1 MVYKPT
7 YNWGA
12 PSCGFPIISRL
23 PTSLC
28 WNCYTVSRHPLT
40 WLMNLPDQLVPHK
53 SRLPHGVV
61 IAHKAWTEGISKG
74 PRNMLHFEF
83 DAFRPL
89 LLHAAGMC
97 FFSSSKAHRTY
108 WKSTNPPLAANV
120 LFTPTKNLPAYAF
133 RRHRQFEQS
142 GHLSRMGHGSKPYP
156 DGTHSS
162 QMLPCCPDD
171 GIG

>member
-1 MVYKPT
+1 MNT
-7 YNWGA
+7 ND
-12 PSCGFPIISRL
+12 GFPIISRL

-108 WKSTNPPLAANV
+108 WKSTNPRLAANV
-120 LFTPTKNLPAYAF
+120 LTPRDLPAFRAF

-142 GHLSRMGHGSKPYP
+142 GHLSWMLIPHDPSPAVRCSLAAQMG
-156 DGTHSS
+156 
-162 QMLPCCPDD
+162 
-171 GIG
+171 

>member
-1 MVYKPT
+1 MNT
-7 YNWGA
+7 ND
-12 PSCGFPIISRL
+12 GFPIISRL

-40 WLMNLPDQLVPHK
+40 WLMNLPELISWCSHK

-74 PRNMLHFEF
+74 PRNMLQNTSLMHFGRCCCMLQECVSSQVPKHTGPTENQQIHHS
-83 DAFRPL
+83 RL
-89 LLHAAGMC
+89 M
-97 FFSSSKAHRTY
+97 FSSRRQKTSLR
-108 WKSTNPPLAANV
+108 SD
-120 LFTPTKNLPAYAF
+120 AF

-142 GHLSRMGHGSKPYP
+142 GHLSRMLPWVKTHDP